1 MTISGMIL
9 HNNNYKIIY
18 VIYGKNKF
26 YLTGINIGII
36 TKMNLYIWMILRKGI
51 EKMRKIRSEEVT
63 NIEKKRK
70 IIIGKVCFQK
80 VSRIMIKL
88 NY

>member
-9 HNNNYKIIY
+9 HNNNCKIIY
-18 VIYGKNKF
+18 VIYGKNKY

-51 EKMRKIRSEEVT
+51 EK
-63 NIEKKRK
+63 KRK